1 MFDKD
6 TLKTIGLIVI
16 ALFIYKQFFSHSEK
30 GIKEKFQ
37 TTTTIPTGVIVAW
50 NGSVTS
56 IPAGWALCNGQTV
69 TSSAGTPLITPDL
82 RGRFI
87 LGVNSTQYTDT
98 NGQVITSRTVGTTGG
113 KEQHILTLSEMPSHR
128 HSFGRDWWG
137 VGPDREGVDLGN
149 VNDQGSSG
157 PDESG
162 KTTYT
167 GGQGGTSW
175 TPGTTAPHENMPPF
189 YVLAYIIKL

>member
-56 IPAGWALCNGQTV
+56 IPSGWALCDGNK
-69 TSSAGTPLITPDL
+69 GTPNL

-98 NGQVITSRTVGTTGG
+98 NGEVITARTVGTTGG
-113 KEQHILTLSEMPSHR
+113 KEQHILTLSEMPSHTHR
-128 HSFGRDWWG
+128 YKYATWG
-137 VGPDREGVDLGN
+137 GGTAWERAPSEGGQ
-149 VNDQGSSG
+149 NDN
-157 PDESG
+157 
-162 KTTYT
+162 KLTTDST
-167 GGQGGTSW
+167 GGNK
-175 TPGTTAPHENMPPF
+175 PHSIMPPF
-189 YVLAYIIKL
+189 YVLAYIMKL

>member
-98 NGQVITSRTVGTTGG
+98 NGQVITARTVGTTGG
-113 KEQHILTLSEMPSHR
+113 KEQHILGLDEMPWHKHKTAPRVNKTCSC
-128 HSFGRDWWG
+128 GNDICECG
-137 VGPDREGVDLGN
+137 VGPWSGYDWSVD
-149 VNDQGSSG
+149 S
-157 PDESG
+157 
-162 KTTYT
+162 T
-167 GGQGGTSW
+167 GAGRIAMEAAGASK
-175 TPGTTAPHENMPPF
+175 PHENMPPF